1 MNSLLALID
10 TVINFYILVLIA
22 SAVMGWLLAFNV
34 LNAYN
39 RVVYL
44 ISDFLYRFTE
54 PALAPIRRIMPRIG
68 GIDVSPIVLILL
80 LVFVRNLLFE
90 YLG

>member
-1 MNSLLALID
+1 MNSLLALLD

-22 SAVMGWLLAFNV
+22 SAVMSWLLAFNV

-68 GIDVSPIVLILL
+68 GIDISPIVLILL

>member
-1 MNSLLALID
+1 MNSLVALID

-22 SAVMGWLLAFNV
+22 SAVMSWLLAFNV

-80 LVFVRNLLFE
+80 LVFIRNLLFE

>member
-1 MNSLLALID
+1 MNSLVALID
-10 TVINFYILVLIA
+10 TVIYFYILVLIA
-22 SAVMGWLLAFNV
+22 SAVMSWLLAFNV

-80 LVFVRNLLFE
+80 LVFIRNLLFE